1 MWVSCQVHS
10 QHSHS
15 CYYFQQSHQELRTD
29 PKSSTESR
37 IWHKGHLWFISNN
50 LPIITCFV
58 YLQFEKIRRYVL
70 WTCLSFRSLFLG
82 HLLVLREVFP
92 HSNFLPNG
100 SGWLRRPTGAT
111 SASSSS
117 SAPPTTW
124 SSWTVRKLTL
134 TVNPLAGK
142 DPDLSSLVPTTPWTY
157 GRQGG
162 D

>member
-1 MWVSCQVHS
+1 MWVSCQVHM

-37 IWHKGHLWFISNN
+37 IWHKGHLWFICNN

-58 YLQFEKIRRYVL
+58 YLQFETIRRYVL

-92 HSNFLPNG
+92 HSNFTKRKWMTEETDGSDVSEQLEFGTPNYVVFVDG
-100 SGWLRRPTGAT
+100 PDADTDSGEHPCWQGWRE
-111 SASSSS
+111 
-117 SAPPTTW
+117 
-124 SSWTVRKLTL
+124 SWCDQRH
-134 TVNPLAGK
+134 
-142 DPDLSSLVPTTPWTY
+142 
-157 GRQGG
+157 G
-162 D
+162 DA